1 MKYVI
6 VLAISMIL
14 AVGCN
19 QNAKDID
26 QRITVLESS
35 LTSLETKL
43 NDTIK
48 NLDYLQS
55 SLDDTAE
62 SLSGFQLAV
71 ADVQPA
77 QTGFVSGEATSL
89 VIDKITETLLY
100 TEDSTNIG
108 YKNLLDHL
116 GFIDDSKWVWSDKL
130 IRRCA
135 FLQKEITFGNSSEKF
150 TETYIDNGVWQV
162 SLTLNLPALDDVKA
176 QPNFQ
181 FKWRV
186 YEKANTV
193 IAIHDQQG
201 VPIC

>member
-6 VLAISMIL
+6 VLAILMTL

-43 NDTIK
+43 NDTTTK
-48 NLDYLQS
+48 LDALQS

-89 VIDKITETLLY
+89 VIDKIIADLALGDGYGKRFYPSNLSWQEQKKLERSCYTLQKLISTHNPQYSFDEKELSEGVWEVSKAITLPVFGGATSKINPMDFLY
-100 TEDSTNIG
+100 T
-108 YKNLLDHL
+108 
-116 GFIDDSKWVWSDKL
+116 
-130 IRRCA
+130 
-135 FLQKEITFGNSSEKF
+135 
-150 TETYIDNGVWQV
+150 WQV
-162 SLTLNLPALDDVKA
+162 FENSKSVVATHE
-176 QPNFQ
+176 Q
-181 FKWRV
+181 WG
-186 YEKANTV
+186 T
-193 IAIHDQQG
+193 
-201 VPIC
+201 PIC